1 MNRREALSSLVIL
14 MGSAVSSQ
22 TLHAIENIC
31 TPSANLI
38 VGSFSLTEMQ
48 RKIVAEVAEHIIPKT
63 ATPGAKDTGTP
74 AFIEMMMKDCYKKP
88 EQESFL
94 EGVMALEK
102 SNFLNKNAQE
112 QIAALQQLEKET
124 MEEMSRA
131 NVKQVKVGD
140 NVDKE
145 VMEKKKGIPFWRL
158 VKELTLLGFYTS
170 EQGMASSLIYEP
182 SPGKFE
188 KIKIKADQ
196 KSFAY

>member
-31 TPSANLI
+31 TPSAKTIL
-38 VGSFSLTEMQ
+38 GAFSLTEMQ

-63 ATPGAKDTGTP
+63 ATPGAKDTGVP
-74 AFIEMMMKDCYKKP
+74 AFIEMMLKDCYKKL
-88 EQESFL
+88 EQESFM

-102 SNFLNKNAQE
+102 VNFLSQSSSEQVATLKKLEQE
-112 QIAALQQLEKET
+112 TIEAMKQ
-124 MEEMSRA
+124 A
-131 NVKQVKVGD
+131 NVRQVKVGD

-158 VKELTLLGFYTS
+158 IKELTLLGYYTS
-170 EQGMASSLIYEP
+170 EQGMNASFVYEP
-182 SPGKFE
+182 IPGKFE
-188 KIKIKADQ
+188 NIKIKSDQ